1 MEDGD
6 AEGVGDG
13 DSLSAIDQEMDES
26 VMESS
31 LASINND
38 WLAREQASLRSL
50 ALAPIGG
57 SPPMRAPYGVSPYEQ
72 QRPSTLGLFQRVRC
86 SLFRVD
92 VLVAV
97 PTLSSLNMI
106 SIPAM

>member
-6 AEGVGDG
+6 AEGAGDG

-31 LASINND
+31 LASIDND
-38 WLAREQASLRSL
+38 WLARKQPSLGSL

-57 SPPMRAPYGVSPYEQ
+57 SPPMRAPYGVSCHPTNSNDQ
-72 QRPSTLGLFQRVRC
+72 
-86 SLFRVD
+86 
-92 VLVAV
+92 V
-97 PTLSSLNMI
+97 P
-106 SIPAM
+106 